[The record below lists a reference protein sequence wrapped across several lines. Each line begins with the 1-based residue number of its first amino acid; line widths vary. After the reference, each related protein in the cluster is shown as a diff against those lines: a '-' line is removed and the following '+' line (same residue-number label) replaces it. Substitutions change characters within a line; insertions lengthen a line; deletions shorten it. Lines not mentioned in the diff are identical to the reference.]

1 MNSLAAGAYIPLRH
15 GVAGSTDWTVIAGLV
30 VVMAI
35 VLTAVIVYAYRPVNT
50 AAVSDSEPR
59 DSVRRAA

>member
-1 MNSLAAGAYIPLRH
+1 MTFFAAGVYIPLRH

-35 VLTAVIVYAYRPVNT
+35 VLTALIVGAYRSVNT
-50 AAVSDSEPR
+50 PPVSESEPR
-59 DSVRRAA
+59 DSVGKAA